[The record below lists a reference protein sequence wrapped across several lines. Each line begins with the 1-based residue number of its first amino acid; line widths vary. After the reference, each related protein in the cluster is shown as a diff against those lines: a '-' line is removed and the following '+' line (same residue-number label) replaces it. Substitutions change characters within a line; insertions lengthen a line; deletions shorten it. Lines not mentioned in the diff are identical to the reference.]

1 MNKNFKVQA
10 QGGFTLIELIVVIVI
25 LGILAA
31 TALPKF
37 TSLSGD
43 ARLASIN
50 AAKGAMSSAA
60 SIVHGRVLVTPASV
74 GKDNKMKMEGVDID
88 MANGYPIA
96 GATGILAA
104 AGIDKSDYTV
114 YTVDSKDAFKPAN
127 LEAGTIAIVPASL
140 KDSANAANCYVTY
153 KQSTG
158 ADVAP
163 VIALSGTATAAAC
176 E

>member
-43 ARLASIN
+43 ARLASVN

-60 SIVHGRVLVTPASV
+60 SIVHGRILVTPSSV
-74 GKDNKMKMEGVDID
+74 VANKVNMEGVEVDV
-88 MANGYPIA
+88 ANGYPIA

-104 AGIDKSDYTV
+104 AGIDKNDYYV
-114 YTVDSKDAFKPAN
+114 YTSDSQDAIKPAN
-127 LEAGTIAIVPASL
+127 LVAGTIAIVPASL

-153 KQSTG
+153 KQSSG
-158 ADVAP
+158 ANVAP
-163 VIALSGTATAAAC
+163 VITMSADATAAKC

>member
-50 AAKGAMSSAA
+50 AAKGSMASAA
-60 SIVHGRVLVTPASV
+60 SILHGRILVTPTAV
-74 GKDNKMKMEGVDID
+74 QNNKVTMEGVSVDV
-88 MANGYPIA
+88 ANGYPTA
-96 GATGILAA
+96 GTTGILAA
-104 AGIDKSDYTV
+104 AGIDASDYFT
-114 YTVDSKDAFKPAN
+114 YTSTSTETIKPAN
-127 LEAGTIAIVPASL
+127 IVAGTIAIVPASL
-140 KDSANAANCYVTY
+140 KGTANAANCYVMYT
-153 KQSTG
+153 QPSAANT
-158 ADVAP
+158 AP
-163 VIALSGTATAAAC
+163 VITLSGTANAANC

>member
-43 ARLASIN
+43 ARLASVN

-60 SIVHGRVLVTPASV
+60 SIVHGRVLVTPSAV
-74 GKDNKMKMEGVDID
+74 VNNKVNMEGIDVDV
-88 MANGYPIA
+88 ANGYPIA

-104 AGIDKSDYTV
+104 AGIDANDYTV
-114 YTVDSKDAFKPAN
+114 YTAASADPKPAVIPAN
-127 LEAGTIAIVPASL
+127 GIAIVPASL
-140 KDSANAANCYVTY
+140 RNTAGAVNCYVSYAPPAANT
-153 KQSTG
+153 
-158 ADVAP
+158 AP
-163 VIALSGTATAAAC
+163 VIALSNTATAAAC